1 MARKDKRP
9 LRPRKNRAAG
19 VFWIGLAARALRFG
33 GMSGPQRAD
42 LLQTALR
49 AGFAAA
55 LRRMVVLFSAQR
67 LRQALQFRHL
77 VFGVVGVD
85 VAVAVAEVLHQPGGG
100 VADDQRDG
108 LVEHGERV
116 ALGCLVGGVDRV
128 RARGEREVDDG
139 VRQVYVAFRHPEEV
153 ARLVGR
159 EGDLEGAAV
168 READV
173 LAREAD

>member
-1 MARKDKRP
+1 M
-9 LRPRKNRAAG
+9 
-19 VFWIGLAARALRFG
+19 
-33 GMSGPQRAD
+33 
-42 LLQTALR
+42 
-49 AGFAAA
+49 
-55 LRRMVVLFSAQR
+55 
-67 LRQALQFRHL
+67 
-77 VFGVVGVD
+77 GVD

-116 ALGCLVGGVDRV
+116 AFGCLVGGVDRV

-139 VRQVYVAFRHPEEV
+139 VRQVYIAFRHPEEV
-153 ARLVGR
+153 ARLIGR

-173 LAREAD
+173 LAREADQPPRDVERVLARLEHAREPVDGGVGVAVAHRLVQGGNEIIVFLAVFVVEQGLL